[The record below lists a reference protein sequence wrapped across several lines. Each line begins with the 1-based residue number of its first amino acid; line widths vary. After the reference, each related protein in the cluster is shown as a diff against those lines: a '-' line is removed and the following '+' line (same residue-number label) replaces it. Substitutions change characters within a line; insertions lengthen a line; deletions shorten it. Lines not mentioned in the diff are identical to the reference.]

1 MKETSRKA
9 VGLCVLAF
17 VLGLFMSTMFG
28 CATTNETKMH
38 VGEKTFSA
46 AAGVGV
52 RMEDKQSV

>member
-38 VGEKTFSA
+38 VREKTFSA

-52 RMEDKQSV
+52 RMEDK